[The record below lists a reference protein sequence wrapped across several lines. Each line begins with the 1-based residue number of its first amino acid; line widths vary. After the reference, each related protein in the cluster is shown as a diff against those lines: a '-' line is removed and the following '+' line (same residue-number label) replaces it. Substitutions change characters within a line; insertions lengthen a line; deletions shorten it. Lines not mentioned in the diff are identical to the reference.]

1 VRGPPLLD
9 NLSRARGP
17 PTRHSTRL
25 SRAQG
30 PPNPPHGSTI
40 RTRSKN
46 CHHGSKKR
54 CPAPREPNQAA
65 RSPPRFESSRCF
77 PLVFSRRHGAR
88 RPKKSLAPSSDDV
101 PHWGSSAMLKAPP
114 QSAASQVLT
123 GCHCRKRRCSTLSRT
138 ALEISKQH
146 QTSWNTASRRTNS
159 QVETPDHQHESRRLG
174 VG

>member
-1 VRGPPLLD
+1 VRGDLQPATQHASLVHRDLQTRRTAPQSGLVP
-9 NLSRARGP
+9 RIATTVVRRGALP
-17 PTRHSTRL
+17 
-25 SRAQG
+25 
-30 PPNPPHGSTI
+30 
-40 RTRSKN
+40 
-46 CHHGSKKR
+46 
-54 CPAPREPNQAA
+54 PREPNQAA

-101 PHWGSSAMLKAPP
+101 PHRGSSAMLKAPP

-146 QTSWNTASRRTNS
+146 QTPWNTASRRTNS
-159 QVETPDHQHESRRLG
+159 QVETLDHQHESRRLG